1 MFELT
6 KQVRELHVE
15 DLVFFLGFRDDV
27 PRILASLDLF
37 VLSSHLEGL
46 GSSIMDAMA
55 SRLPVVATRTGGIPE
70 VVVDGETGLLVPP
83 RDPAALAEGILRLYR
98 DRELAKKLGQRGYEV
113 VCEKFS
119 AEAMAERVIALYQK
133 IAAPKGI
140 DLLV

>member
-1 MFELT
+1 M
-6 KQVRELHVE
+6 
-15 DLVFFLGFRDDV
+15 
-27 PRILASLDLF
+27 
-37 VLSSHLEGL
+37 
-46 GSSIMDAMA
+46 
-55 SRLPVVATRTGGIPE
+55 RTGGIPE